1 MKRYFMKQ
9 TPLKKN
15 DLVTLE
21 IIDLTP
27 EGAGVGKQ
35 DGYVIFVPKTAVGDI
50 ITAKILK
57 PLTAYA
63 YGKCEAVLVPSG
75 DRCEPAC
82 PVFSKCG
89 GCLFRHIRYEAE
101 LRIKK
106 GWVEE
111 NFKRIGSLPISC
123 SAILPSPQI
132 DGYRNKAQIP
142 CGTDASGQPVFGFF
156 APHSH
161 RIIPCGRCLLGPSF
175 YPPLLHCVA
184 DWMRQYGIEPYNEET
199 HTGAVR
205 HLFIRDGR
213 ASGEIMVCMVA
224 NADFLPHTDVLTDRL
239 RKENPNVVSILLNVN
254 KKPGNR
260 ILGEKNITL
269 WGKDTITDILCGL
282 TFDIS
287 PLSFYQVNHDAAELL
302 YRTAADMA
310 ALSGRE
316 TLLDLYC
323 GVGTIGLSMANRAAH
338 LIGVEIVPEA
348 VENARQNAARNGIQ
362 NAEFICADAGKAA
375 DQLARRGLSPDVVI
389 LDPPRRGC
397 GIDALDAVLHM
408 SPEKIVMIS
417 CNSATAARDCAYL
430 SERGYSISQLC
441 AVDMFP
447 RTGHVE
453 TVVSLIKTAPST
465 E

>member
-1 MKRYFMKQ
+1 MKQ
-9 TPLKKN
+9 YSLKKN
-15 DLVTLE
+15 DLITLE
-21 IIDLTP
+21 ITDLTP
-27 EGAGVGKQ
+27 EGAGVGRKN
-35 DGYVIFVPKTAVGDI
+35 GYVIFVPKTAVGDVVSVR
-50 ITAKILK
+50 ILK

-75 DRCEPAC
+75 DRCEPVC

-106 GWVEE
+106 GCVEE
-111 NFKRIGSLPISC
+111 NFKRIGKLPISC
-123 SAILPSPQI
+123 RAILPSPQP

-142 CGTDASGQPVFGFF
+142 CSTDAAGRPVFGFF

-161 RIIPCGRCLLGPSF
+161 RIIPCEHCLLEPAF
-175 YPPLLHCVA
+175 YSALIRRIA
-184 DWMRQYGIEPYNEET
+184 EWMEQYGIEPYHEQT
-199 HTGAVR
+199 HTGTVR
-205 HLFIRDGR
+205 HLFIRDGKV
-213 ASGEIMVCMVA
+213 SGEIMVCIVA
-224 NADFLPHTDVLTDRL
+224 NADFLPHTDDLVDSL
-239 RKENPNVVSILLNVN
+239 RKENPNVSSILLNIN
-254 KKPGNR
+254 QTPGNR
-260 ILGEKNITL
+260 ILGEDCVVL
-269 WGKDTITDILCGL
+269 WGKDTITDTLCGL

-310 ALSGRE
+310 ALSGGE

-323 GVGTIGLSMANRAAH
+323 GVGTIGLSMANRVAR
-338 LIGVEIVPEA
+338 LIGVEIIPEA
-348 VENARQNAARNGIQ
+348 VENARQNAIRNGIG

-375 DQLARRGLSPDVVI
+375 RQLAARGTSPDVVL

-397 GIDALDAVLHM
+397 DAQVLDAVLQM

-417 CNSATAARDCAYL
+417 CNSATAARDCSYL
-430 SERGYSISQLC
+430 AERGYAVVRLC

-453 TVVSLIKTAPST
+453 TVACLERK
-465 E
+465 